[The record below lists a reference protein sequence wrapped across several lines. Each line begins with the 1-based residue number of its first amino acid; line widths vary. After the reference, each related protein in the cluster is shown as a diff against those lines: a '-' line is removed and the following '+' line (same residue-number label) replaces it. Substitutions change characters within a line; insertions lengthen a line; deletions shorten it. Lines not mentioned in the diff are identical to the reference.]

1 MINSDNIINSINLDS
16 RDQNGNTILQQAI
29 LENNI
34 DIIALILNKIENSAD
49 KFKILN
55 AQNNDGDTAFF
66 LAVKNNMGMI
76 AQMLDYS
83 GADKSIKNNQGE
95 FVIDDTNDPHSETSE
110 PEMILE
116 DSEIVNFEF
125 PVVRCPNNIEM
136 EEDPIDMSE
145 IVFAISQI
153 GKNKQLPVIDF
164 EATEINNEDVY
175 LARLAEK
182 YLERKNNKLQMG
194 GGKKKIIK
202 GKEEYNKNN

>member
-49 KFKILN
+49 KFQLLN

-76 AQMLDYS
+76 AQMLDYA

-95 FVIDDTNDPHSETSE
+95 FVIDDTKDQNSETSDN
-110 PEMILE
+110 EMILE

-136 EEDPIDMSE
+136 MEDPVDMSE

-153 GKNKQLPVIDF
+153 GKNKHLPVIDF

-182 YLERKNNKLQMG
+182 YLERKNNKLQAG
-194 GGKKKIIK
+194 GGKKKKIIK
-202 GKEEYNKNN
+202 GKRRI